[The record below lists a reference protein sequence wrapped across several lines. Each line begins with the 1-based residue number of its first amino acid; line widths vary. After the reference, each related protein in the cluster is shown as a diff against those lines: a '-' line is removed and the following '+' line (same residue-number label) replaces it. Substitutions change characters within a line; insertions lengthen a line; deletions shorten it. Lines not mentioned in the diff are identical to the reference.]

1 MSKHVFGF
9 ERWEQWVTDKAR
21 VLLEAGQFAELQSS
35 YQKTSKPSFSFRF
48 KTHCALG
55 QFDVWITGEADFE
68 IMDAQTTN
76 FAHHVSGMLLDD
88 YTFESAFDD
97 FMTRMNCHPIPG
109 RIVQESMRS
118 AWFSAK
124 SSP

>member
-21 VLLEAGQFAELQSS
+21 ALLEAGQFAELQISHK
-35 YQKTSKPSFSFRF
+35 KTPKPGFSFRF
-48 KTHCALG
+48 KTDRALG
-55 QFDVWITGEADFE
+55 QFGVWITGEAHFD
-68 IMDAQTTN
+68 IM
-76 FAHHVSGMLLDD
+76 
-88 YTFESAFDD
+88 DD
-97 FMTRMNCHPIPG
+97 FMTRMNCHPISG
-109 RIVQESMRS
+109 RIVPESMRS